1 MKTPLTPKAVA
12 RNIRAAEAINH
23 AITVITVLNQEY
35 WSQSLP
41 ELLEEMNTDVAET
54 IEKFEGNYKLAVA
67 LNAAQDRLGVEDEH
81 GNPVFTARAPLTR
94 GRTDIDLDPATG
106 RFVVIPPA
114 PEPEPLP
121 DPAP

>member
-1 MKTPLTPKAVA
+1 MKTPLAPKAVA
-12 RNIRAAEAINH
+12 RNLRAAEAIHH

-81 GNPVFTARAPLTR
+81 GNPVFFARAPLTR
-94 GRTDIDLDPATG
+94 GRTDIVFQDG
-106 RFVVIPPA
+106 QFVHVPPA
-114 PEPEPLP
+114 APVEPDESSP
-121 DPAP
+121 DV